1 MMIRRALSVAVTAA
15 IVTVP
20 VAWAGTNGHG
30 PGSWH
35 VTGVAAGD
43 GLNVR
48 MGPGTD
54 YPVIDEF
61 APDARGL
68 ELITCVPFYPPRHDK
83 KMSDAQLRALPPPW
97 CLMRDTN
104 MDRVGW
110 VAQRFITADNAAPA
124 LPDTLG
130 QSNEAD
136 SLMLLSNRFMDG
148 YETLDTLQVLDQIIA
163 TLEPV
168 NEQSSPFL
176 PTARIR
182 PMTMAVLALEA
193 AEGVRDRVRY
203 RITYGIEQFPDLA
216 SRVPY
221 PVSFI
226 QVDRFSMGSAIRQ
239 DTLDSY
245 GDEHVGPPEAFDVG
259 PHVSWRLVTSP
270 VQGATA
276 DIIAAGRTELSDAQ
290 AQDMRC
296 LKSPCLS
303 TGMNIDGAAPW
314 SVEEET
320 PLNGDPVP
328 FQFARAGLLTP
339 AAAIDQLA
347 LESNLREMGRFRE
360 SPALPDPF
368 LEAVIEIDLAQDSV
382 LDAGMRRGG
391 MKDDSV
397 AAIWRRLIVIPMGE
411 NAQTPTVYRA
421 EAYECQRGPQL
432 PPDGG
437 LCP

>member
-1 MMIRRALSVAVTAA
+1 MIRRTLSVTILAVLAST
-15 IVTVP
+15 P
-20 VAWAGTNGHG
+20 VARAETNGHA
-30 PGSWH
+30 PDTWH
-35 VTGVAAGD
+35 VTGVAAD
-43 GLNVR
+43 DVLNVR

-54 YPVIDEF
+54 YPVIEKF

-68 ELITCVPFYPPRHDK
+68 EQVTCVPFYAPRHLI
-83 KMSDAQLRALPPPW
+83 KMTDAQVQALPTPW
-97 CLMRDTN
+97 CLMRDASAE
-104 MDRVGW
+104 RAGW

-124 LPDTLG
+124 LPETSG
-130 QSNEAD
+130 QSSED
-136 SLMLLSNRFMDG
+136 DPLDRLSAQFLEG
-148 YETLDTLQVLDQIIA
+148 YESQDTLQVLDQILA
-163 TLEPV
+163 TLDPEKSQASVFWP
-168 NEQSSPFL
+168 S
-176 PTARIR
+176 ARIR

-203 RITYGIEQFPDLA
+203 RITYGIEQYPDGA
-216 SRVPY
+216 SGELY

-226 QVDRFSMGSAIRQ
+226 QVDRFSLGSAIRQ
-239 DTLDSY
+239 AALNSY
-245 GDEHVGPPEAFDVG
+245 ESEHVGPPEAFDVG
-259 PHVSWRLVTSP
+259 PHVSWRLVTRP
-270 VQGATA
+270 VQGTRT
-276 DIIAAGRTELSDAQ
+276 DIMAAGRTELSDAQ

-314 SVEEET
+314 SVEQEA
-320 PLNGDPVP
+320 PLNGEPVP

-339 AAAIDQLA
+339 ATAIDQLA

-368 LEAVIEIDLAQDSV
+368 LEAVIEIDLAQESV
-382 LDAGMRRGG
+382 LDAAMRRGG

-421 EAYECQRGPQL
+421 EAYECQRGPQF
-432 PPDGG
+432 PPNGG